1 MITSQ
6 FYFIYLPWVQFL
18 RAYPG
23 LPADPVYP
31 EERKLTYVLVS
42 FSTQIRMSLSVI
54 KNISR

>member
-1 MITSQ
+1 MITSK

-31 EERKLTYVLVS
+31 EERKLKYVLRAVHS
-42 FSTQIRMSLSVI
+42 GGAGGGGSCPRQE
-54 KNISR
+54 N